1 MTTRNYPPVL
11 DRKITRLIP
20 AASPGNDP
28 WGNSIP
34 PDEDDAKKL
43 PVWATRRDFS
53 ARDFVEAGNL
63 GLITVSDSRF
73 IVRALGPPWSEGD
86 QFTDDEGF
94 RRTVRGVSNH
104 GDRGRYLEVLGRRL
118 G

>member
-43 PVWATRRDFS
+43 PVWAAA
-53 ARDFVEAGNL
+53 ARLLGAG
-63 GLITVSDSRF
+63 F
-73 IVRALGPPWSEGD
+73 C
-86 QFTDDEGF
+86 
-94 RRTVRGVSNH
+94 
-104 GDRGRYLEVLGRRL
+104 RGRRPGIGNRCGLKIYRSRL
-118 G
+118 GAELV

>member
-34 PDEDDAKKL
+34 PDEDDAKK
-43 PVWATRRDFS
+43 V
-53 ARDFVEAGNL
+53 ARMGGAARLLGAG
-63 GLITVSDSRF
+63 F
-73 IVRALGPPWSEGD
+73 C
-86 QFTDDEGF
+86 
-94 RRTVRGVSNH
+94 RGGQPGIGN
-104 GDRGRYLEVLGRRL
+104 RCRLEIYRSRL
-118 G
+118 GTAMV

>member
-11 DRKITRLIP
+11 DRKIIRLIP

-43 PVWATRRDFS
+43 PVWAARRDFS
-53 ARDFVEAGNL
+53 PRDFVEAGDL
-63 GLITVSDSRF
+63 GLVTVADTRF
-73 IVRALGPPWSEGD
+73 VVRALGPAWIEGD
-86 QFTDDEGF
+86 QFTDDEGQL
-94 RRTVRGVSNH
+94 RTVRGVSNY
-104 GDRGRYLEVLGRRL
+104 GARGRYLEVVGRRIT
-118 G
+118 

>member
-63 GLITVSDSRF
+63 GLITVCRLRRF
-73 IVRALGPPWSEGD
+73 IVRALGPPWI
-86 QFTDDEGF
+86 
-94 RRTVRGVSNH
+94 
-104 GDRGRYLEVLGRRL
+104 
-118 G
+118 

>member
-34 PDEDDAKKL
+34 PDEADATRL
-43 PVWATRRDFS
+43 IVWAARRDFS
-53 ARDFVEAGNL
+53 ARDFIQVGNV
-63 GLITVSDSRF
+63 GLVTVADSRF
-73 IVRALGPPWSEGD
+73 IVRDLGPPWSEGD

-104 GDRGRYLEVLGRRL
+104 GERGRYLEVLGRRL